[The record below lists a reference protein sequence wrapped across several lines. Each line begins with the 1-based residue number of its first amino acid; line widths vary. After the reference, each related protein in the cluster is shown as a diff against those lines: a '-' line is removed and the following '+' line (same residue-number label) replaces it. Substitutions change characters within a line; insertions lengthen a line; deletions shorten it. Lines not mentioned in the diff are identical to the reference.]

1 MRPLLAILA
10 AAVIGGA
17 CSSEPETPP
26 AQRTKAEQRTV
37 DSTVGA
43 SKLPGA
49 RGVQGALAASDSM
62 AARNARLDSAAKAP

>member
-1 MRPLLAILA
+1 MKPFFTVIA
-10 AAVIGGA
+10 AALIGGA
-17 CSSEPETPP
+17 CSSEPTPEP
-26 AQRTKAEQRTV
+26 PQRTKAEQRTV

-62 AARNARLDSAAKAP
+62 AARNAQLDSAAKAP